1 LPVLEIEERGEIL
14 MNEIAANQLI
24 IEIIIR
30 LVTGSDADK
39 ASARQM
45 ANRLDDAALRRLRV
59 AGQEAEILAE
69 TVFFEKCR
77 EKRARK

>member
-1 LPVLEIEERGEIL
+1 
-14 MNEIAANQLI
+14 MNRIAANQLI

-45 ANRLDDAALRRLRV
+45 ANRLDDEALRCLRV

-69 TVFFEKCR
+69 NIFFEKR
-77 EKRARK
+77 RDNRK

>member
-1 LPVLEIEERGEIL
+1 
-14 MNEIAANQLI
+14 MNRIAANQLI

-45 ANRLDDAALRRLRV
+45 ANRLDDEALRRLRV

-69 TVFFEKCR
+69 NIFFEKR
-77 EKRARK
+77 RDNRK

>member
-1 LPVLEIEERGEIL
+1 
-14 MNEIAANQLI
+14 MNQIAANQLI

-39 ASARQM
+39 ASAKQM
-45 ANRLDDAALRRLRV
+45 ASRLDDEALRRLRV

-69 TVFFEKCR
+69 NVFFEKRRDKRR
-77 EKRARK
+77 E

>member
-1 LPVLEIEERGEIL
+1 
-14 MNEIAANQLI
+14 MNQIAANQLI

-30 LVTGSDADK
+30 LVTGSDADI

-45 ANRLDDAALRRLRV
+45 ANRLDDAALRRQRI

-69 TVFFEKCR
+69 NVFFEKR
-77 EKRARK
+77 LEKRRGRS